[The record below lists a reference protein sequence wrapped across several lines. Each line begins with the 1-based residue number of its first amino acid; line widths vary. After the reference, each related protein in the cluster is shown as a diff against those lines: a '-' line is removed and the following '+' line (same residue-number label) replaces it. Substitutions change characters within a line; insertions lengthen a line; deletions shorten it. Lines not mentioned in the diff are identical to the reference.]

1 MAARYAACASCIGG
15 IHSRTR
21 DSVHYGTGIIEAVAG
36 RKVKEI
42 LLRTFPY
49 KPQISADKRTFRRFT
64 ARSAGGVAG
73 CLDNSD
79 EVGHRAIRK

>member
-1 MAARYAACASCIGG
+1 MAARYAACASCMGG

-21 DSVHYGTGIIEAVAG
+21 DSVHYGTGIIESAAP

-49 KPQISADKRTFRRFT
+49 KAQILAAKRTFQRFA
-64 ARSAGGVAG
+64 ARSPGGGASY
-73 CLDNSD
+73 LNNSD
-79 EVGHRAIRK
+79 EVRRRAIRK